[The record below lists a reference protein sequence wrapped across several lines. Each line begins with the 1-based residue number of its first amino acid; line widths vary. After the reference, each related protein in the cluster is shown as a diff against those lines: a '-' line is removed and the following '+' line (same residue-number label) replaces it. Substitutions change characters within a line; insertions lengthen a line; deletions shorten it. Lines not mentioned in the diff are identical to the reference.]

1 VTDCSATGTAS
12 WSAGDVSVIIPVKEV
27 TPYAR
32 EAVTQVHAQFPD
44 CEIFLVTDH
53 PATEQLPGTTILAS
67 WPDTAPG
74 RKRDLAASV
83 ATGKILAFLDD
94 DAYPSA
100 TWLSSALPHFSAD
113 DVAAVGGPGL
123 TPPSNDVRQR
133 ASGWILASPL
143 GSGSY
148 TYRFRPGK
156 QRDVE
161 DFPSM
166 NLLVRRADY
175 EAAGGFGS
183 QFWPGEDT
191 ELCRKLGTELG
202 KRIVY
207 EPRAV
212 VYHHRRPVFVGHL
225 RQQARYGLHRGYFA
239 RRFAGNSRRVAYSVP
254 TLFTIGVVAGPLAA
268 AAHRPLLKLYL
279 AVMGLYGTGVG
290 LTAVWAWRHD
300 RDARVAGLVAGGLV
314 ATHVTYGLAYL
325 KGLCSRHLAH

>member
-1 VTDCSATGTAS
+1 MCTVTRTGS
-12 WSAGDVSVIIPVKEV
+12 WTAGDVSVIIPVKEV
-27 TPYAR
+27 TAYAR
-32 EAVTQVHAQFPD
+32 EAAAEVHARFPE
-44 CEIFLVTDH
+44 CEILLVTDH
-53 PATEQLPGTTILAS
+53 PAAEQLAGTTILAS

-94 DAYPSA
+94 DAYPGTS
-100 TWLSSALPHFSAD
+100 WLSSALPHFDSD
-113 DVAAVGGPGL
+113 DVAAVGGPGV
-123 TPPSNDVRQR
+123 TPPSNDIRQR

-143 GSGSY
+143 GSGGY

-156 QRDVE
+156 RRDVD

-191 ELCRKLGTELG
+191 ELCRKLGAELG

-207 EPRAV
+207 EPGAV
-212 VYHHRRPVFVGHL
+212 VYHHRRPVFAGHL
-225 RQQARYGLHRGYFA
+225 RQQARYGLHRGHFA
-239 RRFAGNSRRVAYSVP
+239 RRFAGNSRRIAYGIPS
-254 TLFTIGVVAGPLAA
+254 LFTVGVVAGPLASMA
-268 AAHRPLLKLYL
+268 YRPLLKLYL
-279 AVMGLYGTGVG
+279 GVLG
-290 LTAVWAWRHD
+290 VYATAVALSTAWVWHHD
-300 RDARVAGLVAGGLV
+300 RDVRVAGLAAGGLV